1 MLLSEL
7 YIFPIRYNVHI
18 YNFYFYLNLG
28 LGNCVKMHKPG
39 HERVDMAIGL
49 CRSIIF
55 GLRAKIS
62 MSHTASLHHAA
73 IYVIHQHLSGL
84 LKYSCAEKF
93 VIIFVFLFFSRKAPN
108 LLVGD

>member
-7 YIFPIRYNVHI
+7 YIFLIRYNVNI
-18 YNFYFYLNLG
+18 YNFYFHLNLG
-28 LGNCVKMHKPG
+28 LENCVKMHTPG

-62 MSHTASLHHAA
+62 MSHTTSLHHAA
-73 IYVIHQHLSGL
+73 IHAIHQHLSGL

-93 VIIFVFLFFSRKAPN
+93 VIIFVFLFFSEKH
-108 LLVGD
+108 LIC